1 MTANRARAPA
11 ADPLAVRLAVA
22 IKRLRAR
29 FREAAWAG
37 GVELPIAQVAVI
49 KRLRND
55 GPTTAS
61 ALAAAEHVTHQAI
74 TQTLAALK
82 RAGLVR
88 SEADPTDGR
97 KSVISVTP
105 AGNRLFESAIAS
117 RDAWLARAI
126 ESVVSPRERAALEKS
141 IELLERLAAPAVP
154 SPSQPLTM
162 STSTPSSV
170 RRLRRSRSRAD
181 RARQDLPVAR
191 DLQLPALLH
200 RPADLEYGQPAHE
213 RRADPVRAQARTQRA
228 CRRRARRVPVR
239 AAGRALGVGRRGG

>member
-1 MTANRARAPA
+1 MGAERARNLAV
-11 ADPLAVRLAVA
+11 DPLAVRLALAV
-22 IKRLRAR
+22 KRLRAR

-37 GVELPIAQVAVI
+37 GVELPIAQVALL

-82 RAGLVR
+82 RTGLVR

-97 KSVISVTP
+97 KSVIRVTA

-126 ESVVSPRERAALEKS
+126 DSVVSPREHAALEKA
-141 IELLERLAAPAVP
+141 IELLERLAAG
-154 SPSQPLTM
+154 
-162 STSTPSSV
+162 
-170 RRLRRSRSRAD
+170 
-181 RARQDLPVAR
+181 
-191 DLQLPALLH
+191 H
-200 RPADLEYGQPAHE
+200 REP
-213 RRADPVRAQARTQRA
+213 
-228 CRRRARRVPVR
+228 
-239 AAGRALGVGRRGG
+239 

>member
-1 MTANRARAPA
+1 MYKPLAQVTCINQGAGMSPRRAKVPV

-22 IKRLRAR
+22 IKRLRGR

-37 GVELPIAQVAVI
+37 GVELPIAHVAVI
-49 KRLRND
+49 KRLRNE

-82 RAGLVR
+82 REGLV
-88 SEADPTDGR
+88 SSAPDPSDGR

-126 ESVVSPRERAALEKS
+126 ESVISPRERAALEKS
-141 IELLERLAAPAVP
+141 IELLERLADAG
-154 SPSQPLTM
+154 SPEP
-162 STSTPSSV
+162 
-170 RRLRRSRSRAD
+170 
-181 RARQDLPVAR
+181 
-191 DLQLPALLH
+191 
-200 RPADLEYGQPAHE
+200 
-213 RRADPVRAQARTQRA
+213 
-228 CRRRARRVPVR
+228 
-239 AAGRALGVGRRGG
+239 